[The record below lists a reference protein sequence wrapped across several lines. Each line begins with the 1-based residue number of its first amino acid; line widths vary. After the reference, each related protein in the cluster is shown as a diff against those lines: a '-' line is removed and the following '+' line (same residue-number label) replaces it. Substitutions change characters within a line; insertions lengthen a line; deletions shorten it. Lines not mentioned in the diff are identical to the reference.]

1 MLRVKSPQ
9 DLGAGLVFLFI
20 GCVGLYFG
28 KDLTY
33 GSARAM
39 GPGFFPIWL
48 SWIINFMGAVCL
60 IRSVTLDG
68 DPILKIQIRPILWVS
83 VGVLLFGYLIE
94 HVKLELALL
103 TLTVV
108 ATQARRQT
116 DLTQKIVGAFAIL
129 FGIAIIATRLQTFG
143 FLKPFGE
150 AVFNLAPWIC
160 LALFLIYALMTWA
173 ERDARQT
180 VILAVCM
187 SIAAVTVFVVIL
199 GQAMPTYTADYI
211 SPIFSKIGSIFSGI
225 RGR

>member
-1 MLRVKSPQ
+1 MLRIKSPQ
-9 DLGAGLVFLFI
+9 DLGAGLLFLFI
-20 GCVGLYFG
+20 GCVGLYYG

-48 SWIINFMGAVCL
+48 SWIINGMGVICL
-60 IRSVTLDG
+60 VRSVVLDG
-68 DPILKIQIRPILWVS
+68 DPIAAIPIRPTLWVS

-108 ATQARRQT
+108 ATQSRRQT
-116 DLTQKIVGAFAIL
+116 DLTQKVVGAFAIL
-129 FGIAIIATRLQTFG
+129 FGIAIAATHLSWFA
-143 FLKPFGE
+143 FLKPLGSFIMG
-150 AVFNLAPWIC
+150 FSGWIA
-160 LALFLIYALMTWA
+160 LALFAVYAAMTWN

-180 VILAVCM
+180 VILSVCM
-187 SIAAVTVFVVIL
+187 AIAAVIVFVVLL
-199 GQAMPTYTADYI
+199 GQAMPTYTADI
-211 SPIFSKIGSIFSGI
+211 FSGFFSKIGSLFGGL

>member
-9 DLGAGLVFLFI
+9 DLGAGLLFIFI

-60 IRSVTLDG
+60 VRSVTLEG
-68 DPILKIQIRPILWVS
+68 DPIATIPIRPILWVS

-94 HVKLELALL
+94 HVRLELALL
-103 TLTVV
+103 TLAVV
-108 ATQARRQT
+108 ATQSRRQT
-116 DLTQKIVGAFAIL
+116 DLTQKIVAGFAIL
-129 FGIAIIATRLQTFG
+129 FGIAIIATRVQTFA
-143 FLKPFGE
+143 FLKPFGD
-150 AVFNLAPWIC
+150 AVFGVSQWIC
-160 LALFLIYALMTWA
+160 LALFAIYALLTWG

-180 VILAVCM
+180 VILSVCM
-187 SIAAVTVFVVIL
+187 SIAAVTIFVVLL

-211 SPIFSKIGSIFSGI
+211 APVFSKIGSIFSSI